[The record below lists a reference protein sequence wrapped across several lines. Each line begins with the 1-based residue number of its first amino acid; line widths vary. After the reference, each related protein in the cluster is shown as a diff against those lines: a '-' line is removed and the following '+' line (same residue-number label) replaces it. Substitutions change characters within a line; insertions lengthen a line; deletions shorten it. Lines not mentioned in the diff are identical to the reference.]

1 MRYLYGDSS
10 VFPHKFNF
18 LSTLESFVTCGV
30 RVVQLESE
38 ARSLQIGT
46 ASAAAV
52 RIKAIEDLE
61 RFHQVIVQAVQES
74 TTKSMS
80 AQTTEYS
87 KQLVDFAA
95 RLVEDNKR
103 AVVSS
108 NDRDQASVRAEVAR
122 RRSDIRSALETFLV
136 AGRLP
141 TLEAIMTMGF
151 DGQCNFSSVVT
162 SPEGIMTSFKLAPT
176 RLPVW
181 HSPRKVSDFAQSVNL
196 MVGLKKSLFRRA
208 VEPELI
214 NVDDYLI
221 TGFDL
226 SDESADIHLRKKL
239 QERDVLVFKMTRESG
254 ELRAEVSHP
263 SEEGGA
269 DVSTTVEVGD
279 RLHLDRLW
287 QGLRAAADE
296 VLDHKERLIS
306 LLLDGEDVFEN
317 DLAIMFIERL
327 IKYMAPTVSEISK
340 RSPNP
345 MEYSLKVEND
355 AGRREEIY
363 VKKED
368 LLAKLMSL
376 GEKERAV
383 FAGFGLVPASAN
395 SMPDLGD
402 VKFDEDDL

>member
-18 LSTLESFVTCGV
+18 LSTLESFIACGA

-38 ARSLQIGT
+38 ARSLQIAT

-52 RIKAIEDLE
+52 RIKASDDLD

-74 TTKSMS
+74 TTKSMQP
-80 AQTTEYS
+80 QTTEYS
-87 KQLVDFAA
+87 KQLVDFAT
-95 RLVEDNKR
+95 RLVEDTKR
-103 AVVSS
+103 AAVAS

-122 RRSDIRSALETFLV
+122 RRSEIRSALETFLV

-141 TLEAIMTMGF
+141 TLEAIVTMEF

-196 MVGLKKSLFRRA
+196 MVGVKKSLFRRSI
-208 VEPELI
+208 EPELI

-226 SDESADIHLRKKL
+226 SDESAEIHLRKKL
-239 QERDVLVFKMTRESG
+239 QERDAFVFKMTRESSG
-254 ELRAEVSHP
+254 LTAEVSHP

-269 DVSTTVEVGD
+269 DLPTTVEAGD

-287 QGLRAAADE
+287 QGLRTAADD

-317 DLAIMFIERL
+317 DLALMLIERL
-327 IKYMAPTVSEISK
+327 IKYMAPTVGEIAK

-345 MEYSLKVEND
+345 MEFSLKVEND

-383 FAGFGLVPASAN
+383 FAGFGLVPTTVN
-395 SMPDLGD
+395 SMPDLSD
-402 VKFDEDDL
+402 VKFDEEDV

>member
-18 LSTLESFVTCGV
+18 LSTLESFITCAA

-52 RIKAIEDLE
+52 RIKATEDLE

-74 TTKSMS
+74 TTKSMQ
-80 AQTTEYS
+80 AQTAEYS
-87 KQLVDFAA
+87 RQVVDFAA
-95 RLVEDNKR
+95 RLVEDGKR
-103 AVVSS
+103 AAVAA
-108 NDRDQASVRAEVAR
+108 NDRDQATVRAEVAR
-122 RRSDIRSALETFLV
+122 RRTEIRSALETFLV

-141 TLEAIMTMGF
+141 TLEAIVSMEL
-151 DGQCNFSSVVT
+151 DGQCSFSSVVT
-162 SPEGIMTSFKLAPT
+162 SPEGIMTSFKLSTA
-176 RLPVW
+176 RLPAW
-181 HSPRKVSDFAQSVNL
+181 QSPRKVSEFAQSVNL
-196 MVGLKKSLFRRA
+196 MVGVKKSLFRRS

-214 NVDDYLI
+214 NVDEFFV

-226 SDESADIHLRKKL
+226 SAESAEIHLRKKL
-239 QERDVLVFKMTRESG
+239 TEKDTLVFKMQRVSG
-254 ELRAEVSHP
+254 ELRADVSHP
-263 SEEGGA
+263 DEPG
-269 DVSTTVEVGD
+269 DVATTVEAGD

-287 QGLRAAADE
+287 QSLRAAADE

-327 IKYMAPTVSEISK
+327 IKYMAPTVGEISK

-345 MEYSLKVEND
+345 VEFSLKVEND

-368 LLAKLMSL
+368 LLSKLMSL

-383 FAGFGLVPASAN
+383 FAGFGLVPAAAN
-395 SMPDLGD
+395 SMPDLSD
-402 VKFDEDDL
+402 VKFDEEDL

>member
-18 LSTLESFVTCGV
+18 LSTLESFITCGA

-74 TTKSMS
+74 TTKSMQ

-87 KQLVDFAA
+87 KQVVDFAA
-95 RLVEDNKR
+95 RLVEDTKR
-103 AVVSS
+103 NAVAA
-108 NDRDQASVRAEVAR
+108 NDRDQATVRAEVAR
-122 RRSDIRSALETFLV
+122 RRTEIRSALETFLV

-141 TLEAIMTMGF
+141 TLEAIVSMDF
-151 DGQCNFSSVVT
+151 DGQCSFSSVVT
-162 SPEGIMTSFKLAPT
+162 SPEGIMTSFKLST
-176 RLPVW
+176 SKLPAW
-181 HSPRKVSDFAQSVNL
+181 QSPRKVSDFAQGVNL
-196 MVGLKKSLFRRA
+196 MVGLKKSLFRRS

-214 NVDDYLI
+214 NVDDFLI

-226 SDESADIHLRKKL
+226 SDESAEIHLRKKL
-239 QERDVLVFKMTRESG
+239 TEKDSLVFKMERVSG
-254 ELRAEVSHP
+254 ELRADVSHP
-263 SEEGGA
+263 SEEAGS
-269 DVSTTVEVGD
+269 DLPTTVEAGD

-287 QGLRAAADE
+287 TSLRTAADE

-327 IKYMAPTVSEISK
+327 IKYMAPTVGEISK

-345 MEYSLKVEND
+345 IEFSLKVEND

-368 LLAKLMSL
+368 LLSKLMTL

-383 FAGFGLVPASAN
+383 FAGFGLVPTAAN
-395 SMPDLGD
+395 SMPDLSD
-402 VKFDEDDL
+402 IKFDEDDI

>member
-87 KQLVDFAA
+87 KQVVDFAA

-141 TLEAIMTMGF
+141 TLEAIITMEF

-176 RLPVW
+176 RLPAW

-269 DVSTTVEVGD
+269 DLATTVEVGD

-296 VLDHKERLIS
+296 VLDHKEGLIS

-345 MEYSLKVEND
+345 MEYSLKVESD

-383 FAGFGLVPASAN
+383 FAGFGLVPSSAN

-402 VKFDEDDL
+402 VKFDDEDL